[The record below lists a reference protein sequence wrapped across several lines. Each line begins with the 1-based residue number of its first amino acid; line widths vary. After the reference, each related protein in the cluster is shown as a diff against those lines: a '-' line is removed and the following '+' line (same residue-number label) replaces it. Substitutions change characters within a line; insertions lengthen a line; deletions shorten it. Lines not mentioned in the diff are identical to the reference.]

1 MNMNRK
7 INTYRSLLH
16 LVDLDET
23 DHILKDIA
31 QLFLSALTDWPTD
44 NHHHIVKCIQEFKDY
59 FGDPFT
65 FVDGRIINII
75 SAPDWSWRGESGAA
89 LTKMIE
95 LSIKH
100 FDTTDFDAIVDRVL
114 SYYEQK
120 FLMTSKQKPIS
131 STGYA
136 RFDLC
141 SSTLT
146 EADFVDWLGLEPDEF
161 GGTDYTEIDGTKTII
176 WRIRTP
182 MTLNTVS
189 TNLVQR
195 IVNRLI
201 PVKDRLI
208 ALKQAH
214 PDLNCELNVVFW
226 SDPLDLYITLD
237 NETLLFLGEI
247 EAQFYQEMFSI

>member
-1 MNMNRK
+1 MNRK

-16 LVDLDET
+16 LVRLDET

-44 NHHHIVKCIQEFKDY
+44 THHDIVKCIQEFKDY

-65 FVDGRIINII
+65 FVDGRIINIV

-114 SYYEQK
+114 SHYEQK
-120 FLMTSKQKPIS
+120 FLLTSKQKPLK
-131 STGYA
+131 STGFA
-136 RFDLC
+136 HFTL
-141 SSTLT
+141 SSNTLT
-146 EADFVDWLGLEPDEF
+146 ETDYKQWLGVEPDVF
-161 GGTDYTEIDGTKTII
+161 ISTDNTGFEDTKTTI
-176 WRIRTP
+176 WGISTKMAP
-182 MTLNTVS
+182 NTVS
-189 TNLVQR
+189 SILIRQ
-195 IVNRLI
+195 IVNRLTPI
-201 PVKDRLI
+201 KDRVI

-214 PDLNCELNVVFW
+214 PDLDCELELVYW
-226 SDPLDLYITLD
+226 SNPLDSFLYMD
-237 NETLLFLGEI
+237 NETMSLLGEI
-247 EAQFYQEMFSI
+247 GAQFHTEMFPI